1 MSVTLS
7 QISISE
13 FFDDPSA
20 EALLAEYA
28 DECALAGLPPPVP
41 HRDIYLALER
51 AGVVSMFGARVDG
64 VLVGF
69 IVLLTSMNP
78 HYSVVLGA
86 VESFFVA
93 AAHRKSG
100 AGVKL
105 LREARRAAKDRGAV
119 GLLVSAPFGGKL
131 AAVLKRSKRF
141 DLTNEVFCEVL

>member
-1 MSVTLS
+1 
-7 QISISE
+7 
-13 FFDDPSA
+13 
-20 EALLAEYA
+20 
-28 DECALAGLPPPVP
+28 PPPVP

-51 AGVVSMFGARVDG
+51 AGIVSMFGARVDG

-86 VESFFVA
+86 VESSFVA

-119 GLLVSAPFGGKL
+119 GLLVSAPLGGMR
-131 AAVLKRSKRF
+131 AAVRRGSKRSDLSNEGFCAVLGPSCPRAGGQQSRRCRRWKRMS
-141 DLTNEVFCEVL
+141 

>member
-1 MSVTLS
+1 
-7 QISISE
+7 I
-13 FFDDPSA
+13 
-20 EALLAEYA
+20 
-28 DECALAGLPPPVP
+28 
-41 HRDIYLALER
+41 
-51 AGVVSMFGARVDG
+51 VSMFGARVDG

-119 GLLVSAPFGGKL
+119 GLLVSAPFGAELSVLLKSSERL
-131 AAVLKRSKRF
+131 DLPNYVFCAVL
-141 DLTNEVFCEVL
+141 